1 MGQSSDKTIE
11 RKSEDQLKQDLDE
24 KFKNTMYK
32 KKVKQEEEKNQLN
45 KIIKKEENDK
55 DLQSLEKFLEKKEHL
70 QEKNNSIN
78 NEECKEE
85 EQKENEISE
94 EESLEIK
101 LNSIKSKA
109 DNFLEGKMNNIY
121 EKFRYT
127 LEVNNYINDEIEY
140 IKKNNPSNL
149 LQPNEAISEKNYI
162 IRFLGYLA
170 SEFSLYRIR
179 AFIEKRKTN
188 EIIRDIS
195 FKMILSGL
203 ATQRIYKIIL
213 QNPENKKKFKEDIQ
227 LWYNFNSKI
236 KTKLA
241 IFLKIDYK
249 EIYFFNY
256 DTTNFEVNMIIYN
269 QRFNGVEV
277 FLKSYNVKVITSNLL
292 NNIIFSKYMFLT
304 KFCKNKDEWPE
315 KDDDDDNLYRGGLK
329 YHPPYGWKGFAL
341 KLRNKFGEDE
351 GWLGKTG
358 KKGKE
363 WCVAYHGIGKGDEFK
378 KVLSILNT
386 NLRQGPKQRYS
397 TYMNKRQATSKQY
410 RRCGKGV
417 YVTPDI
423 SKAETY
429 AHKTKIGNLNKEFQ
443 FAVMVRC
450 DPTKIRDPG
459 VFPVNWVLN
468 TEEIRPY
475 RLLVQTK

>member
-1 MGQSSDKTIE
+1 
-11 RKSEDQLKQDLDE
+11 
-24 KFKNTMYK
+24 
-32 KKVKQEEEKNQLN
+32 
-45 KIIKKEENDK
+45 
-55 DLQSLEKFLEKKEHL
+55 
-70 QEKNNSIN
+70 
-78 NEECKEE
+78 
-85 EQKENEISE
+85 
-94 EESLEIK
+94 
-101 LNSIKSKA
+101 
-109 DNFLEGKMNNIY
+109 
-121 EKFRYT
+121 
-127 LEVNNYINDEIEY
+127 
-140 IKKNNPSNL
+140 
-149 LQPNEAISEKNYI
+149 
-162 IRFLGYLA
+162 
-170 SEFSLYRIR
+170 
-179 AFIEKRKTN
+179 
-188 EIIRDIS
+188 
-195 FKMILSGL
+195 MILSGL

-213 QNPENKKKFKEDIQ
+213 QNPENKKKFKENIQ

-256 DTTNFEVNMIIYN
+256 DIDNFEVNMIIYN

-304 KFCKNKDEWPE
+304 KYCKNKDDWPE

-351 GWLGKTG
+351 DWLGKTG
-358 KKGKE
+358 KRGKE

-468 TEEIRPY
+468 SEEIRPY
-475 RLLVQTK
+475 RLLVKTK